1 MDLPGVHTGTPRL
14 THDAGAMS
22 SHPRLVFALAAFAVA
37 FCPQAGAQMPDM
49 KAAERWAKVDI
60 VHYEVVGEIALKGH
74 QIPPVDADLYADVA
88 DRVRLSFDFDKK
100 KGVIVG
106 KPTIVNEAGTATNL
120 AGVDKGE
127 PGKKRCP
134 TGKMN
139 GTYEHFDVVEIRQA
153 RPRDA
158 LELVGKRIH
167 PETQVA
173 EACGNKLKTYKGAT
187 REVKEYIVPPD
198 PQILAYG
205 KMMNKPPLRVSE
217 DGKSIVMTAS
227 NNKWV
232 WTFTPS
238 TK

>member
-1 MDLPGVHTGTPRL
+1 MRSHSRL
-14 THDAGAMS
+14 IT
-22 SHPRLVFALAAFAVA
+22 ALAACAAGF
-37 FCPQAGAQMPDM
+37 FPLAGAQMPDM

-74 QIPPVDADLYADVA
+74 QIPAADADLYADVT

-106 KPTIVNEAGTATNL
+106 KPTIVNDTGTATNL

-127 PGKKRCP
+127 PGRKRCP
-134 TGKMN
+134 TGKIN

-153 RPRDA
+153 RPREA

-187 REVKEYIVPPD
+187 REVKEYIAPPD
-198 PQILAYG
+198 PQMLAYG
-205 KMMNKPPLRVSE
+205 KMMSQPPIRVSE
-217 DGKSIVMTAS
+217 DGKSIIMTAL

-238 TK
+238 AK